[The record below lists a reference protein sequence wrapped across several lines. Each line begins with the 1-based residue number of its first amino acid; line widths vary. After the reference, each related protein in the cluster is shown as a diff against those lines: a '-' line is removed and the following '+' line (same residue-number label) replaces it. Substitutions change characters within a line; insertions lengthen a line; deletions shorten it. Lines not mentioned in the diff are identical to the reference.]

1 MDNLKIY
8 NNVANVP
15 DNAKKTI
22 QAGRIKGMT
31 DINPMWRIRTLTE
44 QFGVVGYGW
53 KYVITDKKIIEG
65 ANGVVCA
72 FVDIDL
78 FVKIDGEWSE
88 AIQGTGGSQF
98 VSVENGG
105 KTKYTNDECFKMA
118 LTDAISVACKSLGIG
133 ANVYW
138 QSGGSKYDNPP
149 KEETP
154 PKQPTTPPKQDKPTP
169 KQKTPR
175 ELLIAKLKA
184 KGIDPVAYAEEKG
197 LNKETPEETYKKLL
211 AELEG

>member
-8 NNVANVP
+8 NSVATVP

-31 DINPMWRIRTLTE
+31 DINPMWRIKVLTE
-44 QFGVVGYGW
+44 QFGVVGFGW
-53 KYVITDKKIIEG
+53 KYVITDKRIIEG
-65 ANGVVCA
+65 ADGVVCA

-88 AIQGTGGSQF
+88 AIQGTGGSQL
-98 VSVENGG
+98 VSVESKG
-105 KTKYTNDECFKMA
+105 KYTNDECFKMA

-138 QSGGSKYDNPP
+138 AGGGGSKYDTTKKEDKPPAKPTQPKPQP
-149 KEETP
+149 KE
-154 PKQPTTPPKQDKPTP
+154 
-169 KQKTPR
+169 KTPR
-175 ELLIAKLKA
+175 EKLIAKLKE
-184 KGIDPVAYAEEKG
+184 KGIDPTAYAVEKG
-197 LNKETPEETYKKLL
+197 LNKETPPETYTRLL

>member
-8 NNVANVP
+8 NNVATVP

-31 DINPMWRIRTLTE
+31 DINPMWRIKTLTE

-118 LTDAISVACKSLGIG
+118 LTDALSVACKSLGIG

-138 QSGGSKYDNPP
+138 SGGGSKYDNPP
-149 KEETP
+149 KVETP
-154 PKQPTTPPKQDKPTP
+154 PKQQKTTPPKQDKP
-169 KQKTPR
+169 KTSR
-175 ELLIAKLKA
+175 EKLIAKLKE
-184 KGIDPVAYAEEKG
+184 KGIDPNAYAVEKG
-197 LNKETPEETYKKLL
+197 LNKETPPETYTKLL
-211 AELEG
+211 AELEE

>member
-8 NNVANVP
+8 NNVATVP

-31 DINPMWRIRTLTE
+31 DINPMWRIKTLTE

-118 LTDAISVACKSLGIG
+118 YT
-133 ANVYW
+133 
-138 QSGGSKYDNPP
+138 
-149 KEETP
+149 
-154 PKQPTTPPKQDKPTP
+154 
-169 KQKTPR
+169 
-175 ELLIAKLKA
+175 ELC
-184 KGIDPVAYAEEKG
+184 Y
-197 LNKETPEETYKKLL
+197 
-211 AELEG
+211 EL